1 MEDVTYEDD
10 NLVDTIDE
18 LWREVRLYGTHHK
31 LPRVRSHTP
40 FTHVVQIR
48 CTEVAGHHDDR
59 VAEVD
64 DATLVIR
71 EATIVK
77 NLKEQRDEFA

>member
-1 MEDVTYEDD
+1 MGDVTYEDD

-31 LPRVRSHTP
+31 LPRVRPHTP
-40 FTHVVQIR
+40 FAHVIQIR
-48 CTEVAGHHDDR
+48 CTKVASHHDDR

-64 DATLVIR
+64 DAALAVCKT
-71 EATIVK
+71 TIVK
-77 NLKEQRDEFA
+77 DLKEQRDEFA